1 MDRVGWFNFIGALL
15 GFLAG
20 WFTPPPRGPKPPME

>member
-1 MDRVGWFNFIGALL
+1 MDRVGWFEFMSALL

-20 WFTPPPRGPKPPME
+20 WFTPPPRRRPPE

>member
-1 MDRVGWFNFIGALL
+1 MNKVEWINFLGALL

-20 WFTPPPRGPKPPME
+20 WFTPPPKFPKDRE